1 MPEVKHTD
9 SPFPFI
15 LLCQPSL
22 KMKIILLVYIDVIV
36 VSPVPLGL
44 CDP

>member
-15 LLCQPSL
+15 LQYQPSL
-22 KMKIILLVYIDVIV
+22 KISLLVYIGVTI